1 MNRMQ
6 FGGLCLA
13 VTTLCAG
20 CSGNDERPPG
30 VGGCTDVL
38 CGKPGGGTVNPRPD
52 GGQPEAAIDGQ
63 QADVDAA
70 PISTV
75 DLSGSIVRLTEE
87 QFSQEVPFL
96 GWGYLRVPTVSGDD
110 QVSFGGE
117 AGVGFSAT
125 GVVSGPGW
133 FTVVPEPAFYDLV
146 IPTHAYLIA
155 PQQASSNFTV
165 PVVDRDLLTSIYAS
179 LSPPAFVRADASHV
193 IVVFEKNGQRVAGVS
208 ITTHPTAEAIAYDQ
222 GVGYS
227 TEGTETGVNGTVLLV
242 NVVGM
247 SPLRWKDNTGTDGSL
262 TLVHVIGQVSFVR
275 IDLS

>member
-6 FGGLCLA
+6 LGGLCLA

-125 GVVSGPGW
+125 GVVSGYLQTAVGYQTYFIIALFAAIPSIL
-133 FTVVPEPAFYDLV
+133 FTVLAPFH
-146 IPTHAYLIA
+146 HADDA
-155 PQQASSNFTV
+155 
-165 PVVDRDLLTSIYAS
+165 
-179 LSPPAFVRADASHV
+179 RA
-193 IVVFEKNGQRVAGVS
+193 K
-208 ITTHPTAEAIAYDQ
+208 
-222 GVGYS
+222 
-227 TEGTETGVNGTVLLV
+227 
-242 NVVGM
+242 
-247 SPLRWKDNTGTDGSL
+247 
-262 TLVHVIGQVSFVR
+262 
-275 IDLS
+275 